1 MLGLDSPTG
10 AKVEAVALGLRAFKV
25 VIADGAALGL
35 WALGLMADAAAL
47 GFTELGP
54 VAAGAEP
61 GMGTKT
67 PWASAAPAQ
76 MSVSQAVVPTNQ
88 RLTSGG
94 MSPSREPTA
103 GPDLTGPE
111 ACGVGPGE
119 SVGLGEYRRFQASP
133 RDEPA

>member
-1 MLGLDSPTG
+1 
-10 AKVEAVALGLRAFKV
+10 
-25 VIADGAALGL
+25 
-35 WALGLMADAAAL
+35 MADAAAL
-47 GFTELGP
+47 GLAELGP

-61 GMGTKT
+61 GTGMKT

-94 MSPSREPTA
+94 MASSRLPTS
-103 GPDLTGPE
+103 GTDLTCPRPADLGR
-111 ACGVGPGE
+111 AE

-133 RDEPA
+133 RDEPACCRELP